1 MPSTSSPQMLVLPQ
15 SRQSLFNSA
24 TATEAAAELETLSPS
39 NKESPFWQA
48 G

>member
-1 MPSTSSPQMLVLPQ
+1 MPSTSSPQTPVLPP

-24 TATEAAAELETLSPS
+24 TATDAAAELGNLSPS
-39 NKESPFWQA
+39 NKESPFWQT